1 MKKRKSNSKIIW
13 LIKKAL
19 KPALWTLSIPFIL
32 ALMMETGKCGANIF
46 LNIKITLPFTIG
58 FIIYIPFHFYSKH
71 SSYLYVLAHELTH
84 AVAAILNGIKI
95 KKISV
100 GKNNGYVTL
109 SRDNI
114 FISLAPYFIPFYAII
129 LGAIYFVA
137 GEFADLSRYRMIFV
151 ALIGFFTSF
160 HIVNAIEITFFGPLQ
175 SDLKKAGGRFFSF
188 FIIIFL
194 NCLALLLIFKALYPD
209 LVPLKETFQGILL
222 NSKKIIEFIISG
234 LNYLRL
240 WLLNLWTNR

>member
-1 MKKRKSNSKIIW
+1 MI
-13 LIKKAL
+13 
-19 KPALWTLSIPFIL
+19 
-32 ALMMETGKCGANIF
+32 ETGKCATNIF

-58 FIIYIPFHFYSKH
+58 FIVYIPFHFYSKH

-109 SRDNI
+109 SRDNL
-114 FISLAPYFIPFYAII
+114 FISLAPYFIPFYALII
-129 LGAIYFVA
+129 SAIYFVA
-137 GEFADLSRYRMIFV
+137 GEFTDLSKYRMIFV

-175 SDLKKAGGRFFSF
+175 SDLKKAGGRIFSF
-188 FIIIFL
+188 LIIILL
-194 NCLALLLIFKALYPD
+194 NCLALILIFKALYPD
-209 LVPLKETFQGILL
+209 LIRLEELLQGTLL
-222 NSKKIIEFIISG
+222 NSKKIIEFIFSS
-234 LNYLRL
+234 LNQLKSWAINGKHGNSTFAVVMLIY
-240 WLLNLWTNR
+240 TY